1 MFIFARFYARVGA
14 EPALE
19 EALRDVAGPTRE
31 EPGCMSFHAFR
42 SIRDPRL
49 FYVHSRFRD
58 EAAFETHAAL
68 AHTVR
73 FLERVDPL
81 IDAPREV
88 TRANL
93 IV

>member
-14 EPALE
+14 EPGLE

-31 EPGCMSFHAFR
+31 EAGCMSFHAFR

-58 EAAFETHAAL
+58 AAAFATHAAL

-81 IDAPREV
+81 LDAPREV